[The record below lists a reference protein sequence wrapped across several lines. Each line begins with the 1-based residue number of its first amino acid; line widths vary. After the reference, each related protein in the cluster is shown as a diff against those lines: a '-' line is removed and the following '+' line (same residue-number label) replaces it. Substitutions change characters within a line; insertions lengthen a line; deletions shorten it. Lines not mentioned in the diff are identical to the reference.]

1 MWVCLFKVPL
11 VYQIKT
17 SFQENLAE
25 IKKKKLQ
32 NILSTGNILGNKTAL
47 HCVFSTGPLLSPGV
61 KIGSWVGGW

>member
-25 IKKKKLQ
+25 IKKKKAAKYTFYREY
-32 NILSTGNILGNKTAL
+32 SRE
-47 HCVFSTGPLLSPGV
+47 
-61 KIGSWVGGW
+61 